1 MPPSAKRTLAVDGR
15 LHHKIPEAADDR
27 SFCMFWAVPRTAI
40 KKEANL
46 VLEWAG
52 VELSVKINLPSKTD
66 ISDNTTEG
74 EVKVPVL
81 TNPAAIAAN
90 TMLLA
95 IEDIAL
101 HKVMASQNQKEL
113 AKAEKEKAKAAKK
126 K

>member
-1 MPPSAKRTLAVDGR
+1 
-15 LHHKIPEAADDR
+15 
-27 SFCMFWAVPRTAI
+27 MFWAVPRTAV

-52 VELSVKINLPSKTD
+52 VELSVKVRLPSKTD

-81 TNPAAIAAN
+81 TNPAAIAAK

-101 HKVMASQNQKEL
+101 HKVMASQNQKEQ